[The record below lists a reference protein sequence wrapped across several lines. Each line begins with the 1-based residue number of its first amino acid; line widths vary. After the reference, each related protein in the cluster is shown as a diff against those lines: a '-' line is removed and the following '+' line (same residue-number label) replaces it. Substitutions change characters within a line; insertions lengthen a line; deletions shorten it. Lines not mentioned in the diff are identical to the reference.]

1 MRALV
6 VGFGSIGSRH
16 ARLLTELG
24 CITAVLSRRNI
35 DFPLVFSD
43 VVQALND
50 HRPDYL
56 VLANPTCE
64 HHGMLVDLSCA
75 GYRGWVLV
83 EKPLFNVLQPV
94 PENNFGGLAVAY
106 NLRFHPLLQRLKA
119 LLVGEKILSVQ
130 AYVGQYLPDWR
141 PGTDYRK
148 SYSARAGE
156 GGGALRDLSHELDYL
171 GWLCG
176 PWLSVTA
183 LGGHFSELEI
193 DSDDLYVLLMQT
205 ERCPAVTVQ
214 LSYIDRVVKRRV
226 TITTEHL
233 ALEADL
239 VTGVLTING
248 ESEPFNIDRDYTYR
262 EMHRTVLSGRND
274 VLCSIDEGLLTMKLI
289 EAAEQASRQKEW
301 VKR

>member
-1 MRALV
+1 LV

-24 CITAVLSRRNI
+24 CLTAVLSRRNV

-43 VVQALND
+43 VAQALND

-56 VLANPTCE
+56 VLANPTSE
-64 HHGMLVDLSCA
+64 HHGMLAELSSA
-75 GYRGWVLV
+75 GYRGWVLI
-83 EKPLFNVLQPV
+83 EKPLFDVLKPV
-94 PENNFGGLAVAY
+94 PENDFSGLAVAY

-119 LLVGEKILSVQ
+119 LLVGERILSVQ

-171 GWLCG
+171 AWLFG
-176 PWLSVTA
+176 SWSAVTA
-183 LGGHFSELEI
+183 VGGHFSELEI
-193 DSDDLYVLLMQT
+193 DSDDLYVLLMRT
-205 ERCPAVTVQ
+205 ERCPAVSVQ
-214 LSYIDRVVKRRV
+214 LSYLDRSVKRRV
-226 TITTEHL
+226 TINTERL

-239 VTGVLTING
+239 VTGVLTVNG
-248 ESEPFNIDRDYTYR
+248 QSEFFSIERDHTYR

-274 VLCSIDEGLLTMKLI
+274 ALCTIDEGLLTMQLI
-289 EAAEQASRQKEW
+289 EAAEQASRQLEW